1 MSRRWW
7 CWGLMM
13 GLAVL
18 AVAPPLAWASGA
30 HDGGKHPEP
39 SIWAGDFGNVVWT
52 WVIFLTVVFV
62 LRKFAWK
69 PLLGALQKREEFIR
83 ESLENARK
91 EREEAKKLLEQY
103 TEQINKARE
112 EASAICDEGRRDAE
126 EVRRRVESEARAE
139 ADRIVK
145 RAKREIEIA
154 HQDAIKEIYN
164 EVADLATR
172 VAGRVLER
180 EVSAD
185 DHRQLVSSA
194 VEEYRQK
201 GQASSN

>member
-7 CWGLMM
+7 WRLTM
-13 GLAVL
+13 AVAAL
-18 AVAPPLAWASGA
+18 AVAPPLAWAAGA
-30 HDGGKHPEP
+30 HGDEHAEP
-39 SIWAGDFGNVVWT
+39 SIWAGDLGNVVWT

-62 LRKFAWK
+62 LRKFAWR

-112 EASAICDEGRRDAE
+112 EASALCDEGRRDAE
-126 EVRRRVESEARAE
+126 EVRRRIESEARAE

>member
-1 MSRRWW
+1 M
-7 CWGLMM
+7 
-13 GLAVL
+13 AVAAL
-18 AVAPPLAWASGA
+18 AVAPPLAWAAGA
-30 HDGGKHPEP
+30 HGDEGHSEP
-39 SIWAGDFGNVVWT
+39 SIWAGDLGNVVWT

-62 LRKFAWK
+62 LRKFAWR

-91 EREEAKKLLEQY
+91 EREEAEKLLKQY

-112 EASAICDEGRRDAE
+112 EATAICDEGRRDAE
-126 EVRRRVESEARAE
+126 EVRRRIESEARAE

-185 DHRQLVSSA
+185 DHQQLVSSA